1 VRRENKL
8 ALIVGFSV
16 LLVVAVLVSDHLS
29 TARQDE
35 VEAGLDTLLEIP
47 GGKAFVT
54 EPLRAEGRVGRGAD
68 LGDSPRFATGERVNP
83 TETQVAQAET
93 SRAAGRATPRY
104 SDPTPTRSAPTE
116 TLGTP
121 ELVERYASSSSAGNE
136 PIQFGN
142 GPGAS
147 DDSDDGGMTRIT
159 GVEQSVIDKLL
170 SRQQTALVQ
179 TSDDDRRP
187 GSQIAGGTTDGLVAR
202 DNKYVIQPND
212 TLFEVCQ
219 RLYGDGTKWRELV
232 AINNGKIRDDGTV
245 FPGVAIDLVPGVRQG
260 AIGGASRSETPERAP
275 EQSEGETRSYTVKKG
290 DTLSEIVQREVGSI
304 RHLERVRTL
313 NPWLEKQKDNI
324 RVGQKLVLPTP
335 RHASARGR

>member
-1 VRRENKL
+1 MRRENKL

-93 SRAAGRATPRY
+93 GRAAGRATPRY

-121 ELVERYASSSSAGNE
+121 ELVERYASSSGAG
-136 PIQFGN
+136 PRSTTARRH
-142 GPGAS
+142 GAS
-147 DDSDDGGMTRIT
+147 AYRF
-159 GVEQSVIDKLL
+159 
-170 SRQQTALVQ
+170 
-179 TSDDDRRP
+179 
-187 GSQIAGGTTDGLVAR
+187 AGGAPSLRPSPRSAS
-202 DNKYVIQPND
+202 
-212 TLFEVCQ
+212 
-219 RLYGDGTKWRELV
+219 
-232 AINNGKIRDDGTV
+232 
-245 FPGVAIDLVPGVRQG
+245 
-260 AIGGASRSETPERAP
+260 AIG
-275 EQSEGETRSYTVKKG
+275 
-290 DTLSEIVQREVGSI
+290 
-304 RHLERVRTL
+304 RT
-313 NPWLEKQKDNI
+313 W
-324 RVGQKLVLPTP
+324 
-335 RHASARGR
+335 